1 MPKNDVPVQ
10 KQLCRTAKGAD
21 TVFVVKKRESG
32 KTAKRGMKEKNLRS
46 QVENIWA
53 ETMKRRVKLFKV
65 TRSAIMEM

>member
-1 MPKNDVPVQ
+1 MYRLKE
-10 KQLCRTAKGAD
+10 QLCRTAKGAD
-21 TVFVVKKRESG
+21 TVFVVTKRESG

-65 TRSAIMEM
+65 TRNAIMEM

>member
-1 MPKNDVPVQ
+1 MDRLK

-21 TVFVVKKRESG
+21 TVFVVMKKESG
-32 KTAKRGMKEKNLRS
+32 KTAKRGMKGKTLRS

-53 ETMKRRVKLFKV
+53 ETMKRRVKLFKI

>member
-1 MPKNDVPVQ
+1 MKRMP
-10 KQLCRTAKGAD
+10 
-21 TVFVVKKRESG
+21 TVFVAVKKESR
-32 KTAKRGMKEKNLRS
+32 KTAQRGMREKIIRS